1 MSSPYE
7 RELDWVLVDI
17 DSDAAII
24 SSSPRS
30 RTLDEMELNDDN
42 RKRKYN
48 RISNNEPQKEWI
60 VKYKDDHKLDYDEVV
75 KKYYKLLKALQQKPN
90 NCEDMRAHS
99 TSPQSPSLGSL
110 DVQATQTDNCSSEK
124 VMLRFRDQNEP
135 NAGPANKSVKEHRQ
149 KFEHDAF
156 MQSDDNSP
164 LIDKRNN
171 SQPETAKKIRTK
183 IIINVE
189 PNEKNIRKKDITD
202 KTKPNESQ
210 SLATL
215 SNNVPQKLIGIGTG
229 NTMIHEYNYKHIN
242 WDSYK
247 IATRSLLCLTF
258 SRKTLATHSLT
269 GKKSPAFK
277 HKPAKTCLDPKIIT
291 DVVIEVMKRCG
302 VKENLI
308 RTIITNKCSDEAKRL
323 KLRQIKKSFRGNDEN
338 IPPWADIEEKPKT
351 FEFDQLY
358 DYNLSDIR

>member
-1 MSSPYE
+1 MTSPYE
-7 RELDWVLVDI
+7 RELDWVLVERDR
-17 DSDAAII
+17 DEAII
-24 SSSPRS
+24 SSSSGS

-60 VKYKDDHKLDYDEVV
+60 VKYKDDHKLDYDEV
-75 KKYYKLLKALQQKPN
+75 
-90 NCEDMRAHS
+90 
-99 TSPQSPSLGSL
+99 
-110 DVQATQTDNCSSEK
+110 
-124 VMLRFRDQNEP
+124 
-135 NAGPANKSVKEHRQ
+135 
-149 KFEHDAF
+149 
-156 MQSDDNSP
+156 
-164 LIDKRNN
+164 
-171 SQPETAKKIRTK
+171 
-183 IIINVE
+183 
-189 PNEKNIRKKDITD
+189 
-202 KTKPNESQ
+202 
-210 SLATL
+210 
-215 SNNVPQKLIGIGTG
+215 IGIGTG

-247 IATRSLLCLTF
+247 IATR
-258 SRKTLATHSLT
+258 TLATHSLT

-338 IPPWADIEEKPKT
+338 IPPWADIEEEPNI